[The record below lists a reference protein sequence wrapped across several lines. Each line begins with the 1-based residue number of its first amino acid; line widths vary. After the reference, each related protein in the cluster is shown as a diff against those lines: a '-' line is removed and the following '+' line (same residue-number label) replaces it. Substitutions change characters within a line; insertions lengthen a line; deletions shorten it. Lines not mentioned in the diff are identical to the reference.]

1 MKSTISES
9 TSKWMREVLY
19 QTVENGTGSK
29 ARIEGYTIGGKTG
42 TAEKHPRDEGR
53 YLVSFISF
61 APVDNPQIVLYVVI
75 DEPNIENQSDAS
87 QATIMTNKLYS
98 EIFPY
103 MGIFSSIDLPDEP
116 EGEPESET
124 STTAEPEEG
133 ETESTETGEGET
145 TESGEASERVTPVYN
160 EIWPPG
166 FGFMGP
172 SSEETSAAETTAE

>member
-1 MKSTISES
+1 
-9 TSKWMREVLY
+9 
-19 QTVENGTGSK
+19 
-29 ARIEGYTIGGKTG
+29 
-42 TAEKHPRDEGR
+42 
-53 YLVSFISF
+53 
-61 APVDNPQIVLYVVI
+61 
-75 DEPNIENQSDAS
+75 
-87 QATIMTNKLYS
+87 
-98 EIFPY
+98 
-103 MGIFSSIDLPDEP
+103 MGIFSSIDLPDKP